1 MPLGIFPANQLKPKG
16 IFFDHEC
23 LPIGIHWRQVPRDAA
38 MPRSTSATDLT
49 ALARLRL
56 DETGTHLRE
65 LPARTRAIPAGG
77 WIAAIRE
84 ALGMSVQDF
93 AHRLRITRASAAKL
107 EASEQRGTVQLDT
120 LQRAAA
126 ALDCD
131 LVYALVPRRGLQ
143 EMVDTRRVEILM
155 SMHERTRQH
164 MRLEAQEPSV
174 AYTTRDLLRE
184 AERCV
189 PDRAL
194 WKPDDT
200 EHGGR

>member
-1 MPLGIFPANQLKPKG
+1 MARHSSDPPL
-16 IFFDHEC
+16 
-23 LPIGIHWRQVPRDAA
+23 
-38 MPRSTSATDLT
+38 S

-56 DETGTHLRE
+56 DETGERLRE
-65 LPARTRAIPAGG
+65 LPARARAVPAGG
-77 WIAAIRE
+77 WVAAIRE

-93 AHRLRITRASAAKL
+93 AHRLGITRASAAKL
-107 EASEQRGTVQLDT
+107 EASERRGTVQLDT

-143 EMVDTRRVEILM
+143 QMVDTRRVEILM
-155 SMHERTRQH
+155 SIQNRTRQH
-164 MRLEAQEPSV
+164 MRLEAQEEPV

-194 WKPDDT
+194 WKADDT
-200 EHGGR
+200 EHGGT

>member
-1 MPLGIFPANQLKPKG
+1 MARHSSDPPL
-16 IFFDHEC
+16 
-23 LPIGIHWRQVPRDAA
+23 
-38 MPRSTSATDLT
+38 S

-56 DETGTHLRE
+56 DETGERLRE
-65 LPARTRAIPAGG
+65 LPARARAVPTGG
-77 WIAAIRE
+77 WVAAIRE

-93 AHRLRITRASAAKL
+93 AHRLGITRASAAKL
-107 EASEQRGTVQLDT
+107 EASERRGTVQLDT

-143 EMVDTRRVEILM
+143 QMVDTRRVEILM
-155 SMHERTRQH
+155 SIKNRTRQH
-164 MRLEAQEPSV
+164 MRLEAQEEPV

-194 WKPDDT
+194 WKADDT
-200 EHGGR
+200 EHGGT

>member
-1 MPLGIFPANQLKPKG
+1 
-16 IFFDHEC
+16 
-23 LPIGIHWRQVPRDAA
+23 

>member
-1 MPLGIFPANQLKPKG
+1 MARPSSDPPL
-16 IFFDHEC
+16 
-23 LPIGIHWRQVPRDAA
+23 
-38 MPRSTSATDLT
+38 S

-56 DETGTHLRE
+56 DETGELLRD
-65 LPARTRAIPAGG
+65 LPARARAVPAGG
-77 WIAAIRE
+77 WVAAIRE

-93 AHRLRITRASAAKL
+93 AHRLGITRASAAKL
-107 EASEQRGTVQLDT
+107 EASERRGTVQLDT

-143 EMVDTRRVEILM
+143 QMVDTRRVEILM
-155 SMHERTRQH
+155 SIQNRTRQH
-164 MRLEAQEPSV
+164 MRLEAQEAPV

-194 WKPDDT
+194 WKADDT
-200 EHGGR
+200 EHGGT

>member
-1 MPLGIFPANQLKPKG
+1 MARHSSDPPL
-16 IFFDHEC
+16 
-23 LPIGIHWRQVPRDAA
+23 
-38 MPRSTSATDLT
+38 S

-56 DETGTHLRE
+56 DETGERLRE
-65 LPARTRAIPAGG
+65 LPARARAVPAGG
-77 WIAAIRE
+77 WVAAIRE

-93 AHRLRITRASAAKL
+93 AHRLGITRASAAKL
-107 EASEQRGTVQLDT
+107 EASERRGTVQLDT

-143 EMVDTRRVEILM
+143 QMVDTRRVEILM
-155 SMHERTRQH
+155 SIQNRTRQH
-164 MRLEAQEPSV
+164 MRLEAQEEPV

-194 WKPDDT
+194 WKADDT
-200 EHGGR
+200 EHGST